1 MDRPRPWLRYVNAD
15 DLDDTSVKFASM
27 KVENA
32 QGEKLGS
39 VDGFIIDVDTARPY
53 YLVVDSGGWFKSK
66 HFLVPVGY
74 ARLDEE
80 RVVML
85 ADLTR
90 ERIKRYPG
98 FDKDEFAK
106 LSDQELEQFAQSTA
120 AACSVTE
127 IVIVSDV
134 PWSEWQPHY
143 LQPDWWQSDYYRP
156 ERAGSAGG
164 TGGAGRT
171 PERGGAPRRGGAWR
185 GRGPA
190 RPRTRHKEGRRRRA
204 RVLRRRYPPPRA

>member
-15 DLDDTSVKFASM
+15 DLDDTTVKFASM
-27 KVENA
+27 RVENA
-32 QGEKLGS
+32 QDEKLGT

-53 YLVVDSGGWFKSK
+53 YVVVDSGGWFKSK
-66 HFLVPVGY
+66 HYLVPVGH

-80 RVVML
+80 RGVML

-90 ERIKRYPG
+90 ERIKRFPG

-134 PWSEWQPHY
+134 PWSEWHPHY
-143 LQPDWWQSDYYRP
+143 EQPDWWQSNYYRP
-156 ERAGSAGG
+156 ERAGSAGV
-164 TGGAGRT
+164 TAGAGMPSPRGT
-171 PERGGAPRRGGAWR
+171 SPREREPGVARGLAKRRPGFTLKGQR
-185 GRGPA
+185 E
-190 RPRTRHKEGRRRRA
+190 K
-204 RVLRRRYPPPRA
+204 